1 MMTKEDAI
9 WVLPGVNGVLIRWC
23 LEGFAAL

>member
-1 MMTKEDAI
+1 MMMKEDAI

-23 LEGFAAL
+23 LEGFAVL